1 MEVEAGCSS
10 LVPAVPPLSLLPS
23 NPTSSHWRDRLFV
36 RPRAYFPHLTGT
48 QPPFYSLQKLQARAR
63 ALNIHNARQSQP
75 SYLPFI
81 PVAGWLKEVTN
92 DWEGTMKFRTN
103 ELTNKQMIVSIQ
115 RSLHSFRSRVIVHRT
130 RPRVGLFK
138 FALVVFGCNIDK
150 MSHIAFMEVDENS
163 ATWMVSLAS
172 H

>member
-1 MEVEAGCSS
+1 
-10 LVPAVPPLSLLPS
+10 
-23 NPTSSHWRDRLFV
+23 
-36 RPRAYFPHLTGT
+36 
-48 QPPFYSLQKLQARAR
+48 
-63 ALNIHNARQSQP
+63 
-75 SYLPFI
+75 
-81 PVAGWLKEVTN
+81 
-92 DWEGTMKFRTN
+92 MKFRTN

-163 ATWMVSLAS
+163 DGQGLSWENQFCFVRLTCGWTRPWLTGWLCCSEEKTRKLCVIPALSPQMIFHCAGDRK
-172 H
+172 

>member
-1 MEVEAGCSS
+1 M
-10 LVPAVPPLSLLPS
+10 
-23 NPTSSHWRDRLFV
+23 
-36 RPRAYFPHLTGT
+36 
-48 QPPFYSLQKLQARAR
+48 
-63 ALNIHNARQSQP
+63 ALNIHNAKQSQP

-81 PVAGWLKEVTN
+81 PVARWLKEVTN

-103 ELTNKQMIVSIQ
+103 ELTNKQMIVSIH
-115 RSLHSFRSRVIVHRT
+115 RSPHSFRSRVIVHRT

-163 ATWMVSLAS
+163 DGQGLSWENQFCFVRLTCGWTRPWLAGWLCCS
-172 H
+172 GEKTRKLCVIPALSPQMIFHCAGDRK